1 MHTASSRL
9 QPTHAAA
16 TEVLVGTQM
25 TISGLSFSM
34 RRCVG
39 IPADGGGTRN
49 VQVSWQQDGRAD
61 CTTIQFFE
69 TPDCTGPVV
78 DILAQGKQM
87 ISNAT
92 LPAAVVSAGCD
103 IDTSNTTASS
113 EYPDSQSSSMG
124 KCGFDRLNP
133 CLAGSCIDSGTQ
145 QHSCVCP
152 PNLSSR
158 GTYCAREDDR
168 EPASSITVAGSDWR
182 CKDVYT
188 MYGLTLQQF
197 TAMNP
202 GINCSVL
209 LNQSRELVVREL
221 LQPCSAF
228 YFIQPDDTC
237 FSVAQFLG
245 ISKESLKDFNPGI
258 SCSARLPAFRSLC
271 VERDPAKARWRC
283 VKQIQIGSVV
293 DFKQVAAS
301 NGVTLVDLCRLNPW
315 LSFRDAKGDSYGV
328 SLAI

>member
-202 GINCSVL
+202 
-209 LNQSRELVVREL
+209 
-221 LQPCSAF
+221 
-228 YFIQPDDTC
+228 DDTC